1 MKKDER
7 FPSKWLKAGDLK
19 GKAAVVTIDRAE
31 MEVFKNDKGYEEDKL
46 VVYFKNKK
54 KGLICN
60 QTNWDLISEVTG
72 TDDDSAWPEHKIE
85 LYSRKVEM
93 RGKQVDAIRVRAPTQ
108 AELPQSTKPLPPK
121 PPAKPLAEE
130 MDDEIPF

>member
-1 MKKDER
+1 
-7 FPSKWLKAGDLK
+7 
-19 GKAAVVTIDRAE
+19 
-31 MEVFKNDKGYEEDKL
+31 

-72 TDDDSAWPEHKIE
+72 TDDDSSWPEHKIE

-93 RGKQVDAIRVRAPTQ
+93 RGKQVDAIRVCAPTQ
-108 AELPQSTKPLPPK
+108 AELPRSTTPLPPK

>member
-7 FPSKWLKAGDLK
+7 FPSKWLKAVDLK

-60 QTNWDLISEVTG
+60 QTNWDLISQVTG
-72 TDDDSAWPEHKIE
+72 TDDDSSWPDPCPCTHAGGAAAVNK
-85 LYSRKVEM
+85 
-93 RGKQVDAIRVRAPTQ
+93 AA
-108 AELPQSTKPLPPK
+108 
-121 PPAKPLAEE
+121 PAKAAGQAAGGGNG
-130 MDDEIPF
+130 